1 MKVAIVGATG
11 ETGRSIV
18 NGLLE
23 SPDKFEI
30 TALIRTSSLEKP
42 ASQKLQELG
51 VRLVAADITGPIDTL
66 VGTLTGIDVL
76 ISAIAPWALHEEII
90 LADAAKEAGV
100 KRFVPC
106 HFATVAPPRG
116 VMALR
121 EAKEDVLDHIKK
133 IWLPFTVIDVGW
145 WFQIST
151 PRLPSGRFDYA
162 LNAPMDGIMGG
173 GDAAMAI
180 THSRDIGRYV
190 ALIIS
195 DDRTLNKCVFAYNE
209 VKTQCQVFDAV
220 EAKTGEAPERKMI
233 PVEEIV
239 SKVKEAEQKVK
250 AGSKEMGDVVALWTW
265 QYKLSWGVRGDNN
278 PEYAKYLGY
287 LDGKELYPDFEF
299 TTFDQYLDELLEG
312 KGTKL
317 WA

>member
-11 ETGRSIV
+11 ETGQSIV

-23 SPDKFEI
+23 SPAKFEI
-30 TALIRTSSLEKP
+30 TALVRAASLQKP

-51 VRLVAADITGPIDTL
+51 VRLVATDISGPRDTL
-66 VGTLTGIDVL
+66 VATLTSIDV
-76 ISAIAPWALHEEII
+76 
-90 LADAAKEAGV
+90 
-100 KRFVPC
+100 
-106 HFATVAPPRG
+106 
-116 VMALR
+116 
-121 EAKEDVLDHIKK
+121 KEDVLDHVKK
-133 IWLPFTVIDVGW
+133 IWLPFTAIDVGW

-162 LNAPMDGIMGG
+162 LSAPMDGIVDGG
-173 GDAAMAI
+173 GVAIAI
-180 THSRDIGRYV
+180 THLRDVGRYV
-190 ALIIS
+190 ARIIS
-195 DDRTLNKCVFAYNE
+195 DDRTLNRSIFAYSE

-233 PVEEIV
+233 PAEDVV
-239 SKVKEAEQKVK
+239 SKANEAEQKVK
-250 AGSKEMGDVVALWTW
+250 AGSKEMSDLVSLWTW
-265 QYKLSWGVRGDNN
+265 QYRLSWGVRGDNN

-312 KGTKL
+312 KGSKVYAYYDSPTCIST
-317 WA
+317 